1 MIQTLLTSPAS
12 RWLVPVLLLIGSN
25 VFMTYAW
32 YYHLKVK
39 TWPLLVAIG
48 FSWGIALFEYCLQVP
63 ANRMGHVSNGGAFTA
78 PQLKIIQE
86 AITLIVFTA
95 FTLLVLREKPRVHD
109 YIAMGLILLAVIVSM
124 MGRRGGG
131 GH

>member
-1 MIQTLLTSPAS
+1 MIQTLLTSPVS

-95 FTLLVLREKPRVHD
+95 FTLLVLREKPRMHD

-124 MGRRGGG
+124 MGRRSGG

>member
-1 MIQTLLTSPAS
+1 MIQTLLTSPVS

-95 FTLLVLREKPRVHD
+95 FTLLVLREKPRTHD
-109 YIAMGLILLAVIVSM
+109 FIAMGLIMLAVIVSM
-124 MGRRGGG
+124 MGRRAGG

>member
-1 MIQTLLTSPAS
+1 MIQTLLTSPVS

>member
-1 MIQTLLTSPAS
+1 MIQTLLSSPVS

-86 AITLIVFTA
+86 AITLIVFTV
-95 FTLLVLREKPRVHD
+95 FTLLVLREKPRMHD
-109 YIAMGLILLAVIVSM
+109 FIAMGLILLAVIVSM